1 MRTPSKVSA
10 LSVAVLVW
18 VKGRD
23 YACTPVAAAYPSILL
38 QNSFRVLFLIA
49 DGAESLSGVSDTDRD
64 ADLSGQAGIG
74 LGSADWQTNL
84 ASRFRF

>member
-1 MRTPSKVSA
+1 LLRFCNYERSTGDGIGAWSRPLKR
-10 LSVAVLVW
+10 L
-18 VKGRD
+18 
-23 YACTPVAAAYPSILL
+23 ILL

>member
-1 MRTPSKVSA
+1 MK
-10 LSVAVLVW
+10 LSDVERRILINQYEILAAVRP
-18 VKGRD
+18 K
-23 YACTPVAAAYPSILL
+23 ILL